1 MTIGIFDSGIGGL
14 TVLREIVK
22 NKPNNKYI
30 YVGDTLNIPY
40 GNKSKEELLK
50 LSSMIIN
57 YLISRKVDLII
68 IACGTVSSNLANE
81 LKIKYDIPI
90 IDIISPTINY
100 LNNIEID
107 NIGVMA
113 TSMTIKSRIFSKQ
126 LTNKKVIE
134 IACPD
139 LVPNIEYNNEEG
151 INIALNKYL
160 EIFKKNKIDIIVLG
174 CTHYPIVWK
183 QINSIL
189 NNKIQLYNMAKP
201 IVDMIDNN
209 DVSDVLINYTK
220 IDDVIINNT
229 NKILSD
235 INYKT
240 NLIKLD

>member
-1 MTIGIFDSGIGGL
+1 
-14 TVLREIVK
+14 
-22 NKPNNKYI
+22 
-30 YVGDTLNIPY
+30 
-40 GNKSKEELLK
+40 
-50 LSSMIIN
+50 
-57 YLISRKVDLII
+57 
-68 IACGTVSSNLANE
+68 
-81 LKIKYDIPI
+81 
-90 IDIISPTINY
+90 
-100 LNNIEID
+100 
-107 NIGVMA
+107 
-113 TSMTIKSRIFSKQ
+113 MTIKSRIFSKQ